1 MHEVDLSAFMTQ
13 SGFPL
18 GAYFETLMQAKV
30 DRNLFPAPSGTGQ
43 DSQGS
48 QEDYGRTP
56 QWTAFGAI
64 KPSAQVL
71 P

>member
-30 DRNLFPAPSGTGQ
+30 DRKRFPAPSERSSQRRRCWHDQRHTTPRCIAGT
-43 DSQGS
+43 
-48 QEDYGRTP
+48 
-56 QWTAFGAI
+56 
-64 KPSAQVL
+64 K
-71 P
+71 